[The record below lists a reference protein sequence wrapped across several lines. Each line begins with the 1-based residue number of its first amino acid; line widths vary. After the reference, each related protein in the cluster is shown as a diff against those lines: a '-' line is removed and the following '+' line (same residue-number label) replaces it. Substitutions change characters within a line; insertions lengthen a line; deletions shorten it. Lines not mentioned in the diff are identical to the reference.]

1 MTSSEDHLLPQ
12 AIKTLEAGWIKVLE
26 NSFHG
31 NSCHWMDW
39 MAYKIVFCISN
50 FEVFMI
56 YSHSNLILASV
67 TTVQNLFLL
76 VSYLPSRFMKAICFN
91 LVK

>member
-12 AIKTLEAGWIKVLE
+12 TTKTLEAGWIKVLE

-67 TTVQNLFLL
+67 TTDAKVIPTCFLSPL
-76 VSYLPSRFMKAICFN
+76 
-91 LVK
+91 